1 MESKLPTLP
10 KKLKKDAIA
19 EAICEI
25 RFECEESL
33 SLPEIVIGR
42 LADFDAWRDFE
53 KFRLPVSDIPASIRS
68 QDPNLKKQ
76 PVVELRE
83 RNGSRLAKIGVN
95 ILSYHR
101 LAPYTGW
108 ESFKPEIDRTI
119 EFLFG
124 LFQSFKATRLGFR
137 YVNVFTAEDH
147 GVNDVRHLN
156 YSVNLAG
163 DDLQDPQNLN
173 YRKVRSDVHSVQVRI
188 ASPEFVSG
196 PIAKKVQVLVDLD
209 VFTPD
214 GFETNEAE
222 TAKAWVE
229 DAHTYEKEE
238 FFRLFTDEM
247 KQRLVEAE

>member
-1 MESKLPTLP
+1 MEGKLPTLP

-33 SLPEIVIGR
+33 SLPEIVVGR
-42 LADFDAWRDFE
+42 LADFDVWRDFE
-53 KFRLPVSDIPASIRS
+53 KLRLPISDIPASIRS

-76 PVVELRE
+76 PVLELRE
-83 RNGSRLAKIGVN
+83 RNGPRLAKIGVN
-95 ILSYHR
+95 VLSYHH
-101 LAPYTGW
+101 LAPYPGW
-108 ESFKPEIDRTI
+108 ETFKPEIDRTI
-119 EFLFG
+119 EFLFVS
-124 LFQSFKATRLGFR
+124 FQSFKATRLGFR

-147 GVNDVRHLN
+147 GVHDVRHLN

-163 DDLQDPQNLN
+163 DDLEDPQNLN

-214 GFETNEAE
+214 DFETNEAE

>member
-1 MESKLPTLP
+1 MPTLP

-19 EAICEI
+19 EALFEV
-25 RFECEESL
+25 RFECDESV
-33 SLPEIVIGR
+33 SLPEIVVGR
-42 LADFDAWRDFE
+42 LAESDVWRDFE
-53 KFRLPVSDIPASIRS
+53 KFRLPVADIPAPIRS
-68 QDPNLKKQ
+68 QDPKLKTE
-76 PVVELRE
+76 PILELRE
-83 RNGSRLAKIGVN
+83 RNGSVLAKIGVN
-95 ILSYHR
+95 VLSYHR
-101 LAPYTGW
+101 LAPYPGW
-108 ESFKPEIDRTI
+108 ETFKPEIDRTI
-119 EFLFG
+119 EFLFVS
-124 LFQSFKATRLGFR
+124 FQSFKATRLGFR

-163 DDLQDPQNLN
+163 DDLQDAQNLN
-173 YRKVRSDVHSVQVRI
+173 YRKVRSDIHSVQVRI

-229 DAHTYEKEE
+229 DAHIYEKEE

>member
-1 MESKLPTLP
+1 MPTLP

-83 RNGSRLAKIGVN
+83 RNGSRLAKIGVT
-95 ILSYHR
+95 ILSSHR
-101 LAPYTGW
+101 LAPYKGW

-124 LFQSFKATRLGFR
+124 LFQSFKATRLGF
-137 YVNVFTAEDH
+137 VIAHPGGAT
-147 GVNDVRHLN
+147 
-156 YSVNLAG
+156 LA
-163 DDLQDPQNLN
+163 
-173 YRKVRSDVHSVQVRI
+173 
-188 ASPEFVSG
+188 
-196 PIAKKVQVLVDLD
+196 
-209 VFTPD
+209 
-214 GFETNEAE
+214 
-222 TAKAWVE
+222 
-229 DAHTYEKEE
+229 
-238 FFRLFTDEM
+238 
-247 KQRLVEAE
+247 